1 MNHRHKDFQSSAL
14 PLSYSG
20 FWGRLDSN
28 QRRNYSIDLQSIA
41 FNHSATASSLIL
53 HPTGFEPITVNL
65 EGCCSSFEL
74 RVLFI
79 FKISPGWIWTNDL
92 MVNSHP
98 LYHWATREFR
108 DSAIR
113 THDLLFPKQMR
124 YHCAISRYLFL
135 LIEEINFNSRLFAFK
150 SKNINFQIKE
160 NICLEFGVSKHSNK

>member
-28 QRRNYSIDLQSIA
+28 QRRNYSIDLQSTA
-41 FNHSATASSLIL
+41 FNHSATASYQVTSYRIR
-53 HPTGFEPITVNL
+53 TYNRQ
-65 EGCCSSFEL
+65 L
-74 RVLFI
+74 RRLLLFLWAKDA
-79 FKISPGWIWTNDL
+79 FNYSPGWIWTNDL

-98 LYHWATREFR
+98 LYHWATREYR

-124 YHCAISRYLFL
+124 YHCAISRYLFF
-135 LIEEINFNSRLFAFK
+135 LIEEINFNSRLLAFK
-150 SKNINFQIKE
+150 SKKINFQINEKTCFE
-160 NICLEFGVSKHSNK
+160 SGASLHSNK